1 MAIFSSKN
9 KNNNEVDRLVEE
21 SQSNYEKA
29 VASLRDIISPAGIV
43 VNTTSVKLGGTY
55 TRTLFILT
63 YPRYLSPG

>member
-9 KNNNEVDRLVEE
+9 KKTEVDQLIDQ
-21 SQSNYEKA
+21 SQSSYAKA
-29 VASLRDIISPAGIV
+29 VASLRDVISPAGIV

-55 TRTLFILT
+55 ARTLFILT